1 MPKSDAKRRKKTTR
15 RWFFLSR
22 KKITSWLARKQHQ
35 LVQQLQEP
43 KRPLLEQML
52 EQQLEQVQQRVL
64 ELLRAQELLLF
75 YRKQPRQRQR

>member
-1 MPKSDAKRRKKTTR
+1 
-15 RWFFLSR
+15 
-22 KKITSWLARKQHQ
+22 
-35 LVQQLQEP
+35 VQQLQEP

-64 ELLRAQELLLF
+64 ELLRTQELLLF

>member
-1 MPKSDAKRRKKTTR
+1 M
-15 RWFFLSR
+15 
-22 KKITSWLARKQHQ
+22 
-35 LVQQLQEP
+35 QQLQEP